1 MIYKFFKFRKYWIN
15 IVINESKEQEFLS
28 NTNPF
33 YLFKLLSFSIN
44 ISESPLLEE
53 DNLLFK
59 TEVLDRAFFYLINS
73 IYSSIFSIPLSSDKS
88 FYLYPN
94 LFFLLFSKVGYFL
107 ISFSKYSFCSLYRVI
122 KVSIYLVP
130 I

>member
-15 IVINESKEQEFLS
+15 IVINKSKEQEFLS
-28 NTNPF
+28 HTNPF

-73 IYSSIFSIPLSSDKS
+73 ISSSIFSS
-88 FYLYPN
+88 
-94 LFFLLFSKVGYFL
+94 
-107 ISFSKYSFCSLYRVI
+107 SFSSGKSKEFLG
-122 KVSIYLVP
+122 SI
-130 I
+130 